1 MKTLLISAGAALTMM
16 TAAGAWVVLGGE
28 DSAPMTLRGPQLH
41 IAVVAP
47 VEPTPEAGEIM
58 QVGHLRDEYEHD
70 PALLQPPEPYDPW
83 LQVAWIEPDPIT
95 YHSPDI
101 ETAPDYAPPPP
112 PEAIRLDASDRSFG
126 FDAAAPDYAAERA
139 ARIAKIEATE
149 AVRAAADAASAS
161 ARMARDTV
169 FY

>member
-1 MKTLLISAGAALTMM
+1 MKTLLIGAGAALTMM

-47 VEPTPEAGEIM
+47 VEPTPAAGEIM

-70 PALLQPPEPYDPW
+70 PALLQPPQPYDPW
-83 LQVAWIEPDPIT
+83 LQVAWIEPDTT

-101 ETAPDYAPPPP
+101 EPAPDYAPPPP
-112 PEAIRLDASDRSFG
+112 SEAIRLDASDRSFG

-139 ARIAKIEATE
+139 ARIARVEAFE
-149 AVRAAADAASAS
+149 AVRAAVDAAPAT
-161 ARMARDTV
+161 ARMARDSV